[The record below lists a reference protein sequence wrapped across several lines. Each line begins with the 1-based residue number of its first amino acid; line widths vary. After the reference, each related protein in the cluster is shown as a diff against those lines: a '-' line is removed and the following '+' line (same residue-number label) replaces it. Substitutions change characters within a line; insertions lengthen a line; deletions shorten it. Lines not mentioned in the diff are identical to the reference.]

1 MNLTSIIESIT
12 NPWTNSNGETMYQMN
27 KAELNKLVE
36 AIEDALDLQ
45 DLREAMV
52 DSSGGFVS
60 HEDVM
65 KELGL

>member
-1 MNLTSIIESIT
+1 
-12 NPWTNSNGETMYQMN
+12 MN